1 MATHKWLGQTAA
13 LAQVTTVTVGG
24 TLSSETFTI
33 SVGGVA
39 IASHTDADTVIA
51 TTVAALVAAWNA
63 STHAYASGIT
73 AVAAS
78 PNITL
83 TADTAGVPFAVTL
96 NTPGGSATLGQA
108 ATTANAGLMC
118 WPPRTSTAARCQ
130 ATAIRSSSK
139 PTRWRCCGRSTR

>member
-13 LAQVTTVTVGG
+13 VAQVTTVTVGG

-51 TTVAALVAAWNA
+51 TTVTALVAAWNA
-63 STHAYASGIT
+63 STHAYATGIT

-108 ATTANAGLMC
+108 ATTD
-118 WPPRTSTAARCQ
+118 RKSVV
-130 ATAIRSSSK
+130 
-139 PTRWRCCGRSTR
+139 